1 MTGGI
6 GRRSSCLKW
15 DLSGKPTKQH
25 PKVVFLFVDGPG
37 RNRLGPRMLYS
48 IPGLSF

>member
-1 MTGGI
+1 MSGGI